1 MRIFATLVVSLVLAT
16 PTLAAITVGATVKDT
31 NGGVVGTVTK
41 LAGDNVVVDTGTHK
55 VTIPIQSFA
64 DTPQGPL
71 LALTKSQLDASVEQ
85 AEAAQK
91 ARLANAIQPGATLRG
106 SQGAVLG
113 SIAALDG
120 EFVMVQGE
128 VGQARIPKADLYL
141 AADGLHFGMTAAQ
154 FAEAV
159 KASNGPGSGTD

>member
-1 MRIFATLVVSLVLAT
+1 MLAT

-31 NGGVVGTVTK
+31 SGGVVGTVTK
-41 LAGDNVVVDTGTHK
+41 LTGDNVVVDTGTHK
-55 VTIPIQSFA
+55 VTIPTQSFV

-71 LALTKSQLDASVEQ
+71 LALTKSQLDAAAVQ
-85 AEAAQK
+85 AAAAQE

-128 VGQARIPKADLYL
+128 AGQARIPKADLYL

-159 KASNGPGSGTD
+159 KASNGAGSGTD